1 MPDQDQDHDAIVEIT
16 SAVARIQARSWQA
29 RDWIETHVALEQVQ
43 TWTGS
48 LLEVAPHYIG
58 DLIAGMLA
66 DGLHIAS
73 VHGQTIEHRS
83 QSGSVL
89 FMTPVSHN

>member
-1 MPDQDQDHDAIVEIT
+1 MHAQEHVAIVEIHST
-16 SAVARIQARSWQA
+16 LARIQPLSQAA
-29 RDWIETHVALEQVQ
+29 RDWIEMHITLEQVQ

-66 DGLHIAS
+66 DGLKVATA
-73 VHGQTIEHRS
+73 HGQLIEERE
-83 QSGSVL
+83 QSSSVL
-89 FMTPVSHN
+89 FMTRASHN